1 MSQAEMN
8 PNTQST
14 DDAIQSTDDALSDE
28 QLTDVSGGLS
38 GRIKEEFE
46 DGLGNKRLSTS
57 LKDEFVKGTDKESSE
72 NS

>member
-8 PNTQST
+8 PKPQPI
-14 DDAIQSTDDALSDE
+14 DAPLSDE
-28 QLTDVSGGLS
+28 QLTDVSGGAS

-46 DGLGNKRLSTS
+46 EGLGNKRLSTS
-57 LKDEFVKGTDKESSE
+57 LKDEFVKGADKESSE